1 MIARVKLLL
10 VVVCVMTFSIASAAQ
25 TGERRQANPRAL
37 PQEQSPSPSPNA
49 AVDPVANEIGLLR
62 QSLQT
67 LTARLGQISER
78 LLAPAP
84 KQGEPLDPRSR
95 ISVSLELLGRAE
107 QRADAMRKQ
116 LLELTEKETAYKSRL
131 VQLDE
136 DMRPD
141 SIERATSLVGTT
153 RTPELRE
160 TRRRVLDN
168 DRRGYETLLR
178 VTSEARAQLEEDLRR
193 ADMMV
198 SRLRQRVLPLIE
210 REIERINPNQ

>member
-1 MIARVKLLL
+1 MITRVKFLP
-10 VVVCVMTFSIASAAQ
+10 VMVCVMTFSFASAAQ
-25 TGERRQANPRAL
+25 TTERRQANPRAL
-37 PQEQSPSPSPNA
+37 PQGQSPSPSPNA
-49 AVDPVANEIGLLR
+49 GVDPVANEIGLLR

-67 LTARLGQISER
+67 LTARLGQISEK
-78 LLAPAP
+78 LLGPGP
-84 KQGEPLDPRSR
+84 KQGDQLDVRNR
-95 ISVSLELLGRAE
+95 ISLSLELLGRAE

-116 LLELTEKETAYKSRL
+116 LLELVEKETAYKSRL

-160 TRRRVLDN
+160 TRRRVLEN

-178 VTSEARAQLEEDLRR
+178 MASESRAQLEDDLRR
-193 ADMMV
+193 ADMLV

-210 REIERINPNQ
+210 KEVERINPNQ

>member
-1 MIARVKLLL
+1 MIARVKFLL
-10 VVVCVMTFSIASAAQ
+10 VVVCVMTFSFASAAQ
-25 TGERRQANPRAL
+25 TTERRQA
-37 PQEQSPSPSPNA
+37 SPSPNA

-62 QSLQT
+62 ESLQT

-78 LLAPAP
+78 LLAPAS
-84 KQGEPLDPRSR
+84 KQGEPTDARSR
-95 ISVSLELLGRAE
+95 ISLSLELLGRAE
-107 QRADAMRKQ
+107 QRADSMRKQ
-116 LLELTEKETAYKSRL
+116 VLELTEKETAYKSRL

-178 VTSEARAQLEEDLRR
+178 ITSEARAQLEDDLKR

>member
-10 VVVCVMTFSIASAAQ
+10 VMVCVMTFSFVSAAQ
-25 TGERRQANPRAL
+25 TPERRLA
-37 PQEQSPSPSPNA
+37 SPSPNA
-49 AVDPVANEIGLLR
+49 VVDPVANEIGLLR

-67 LTARLGQISER
+67 LTARLGQISEK

-84 KQGEPLDPRSR
+84 KQGEPLDARSR
-95 ISVSLELLGRAE
+95 ISLSLELLGRAE

-168 DRRGYETLLR
+168 DRRGYETLLK
-178 VTSEARAQLEEDLRR
+178 VTSEARAQLEDDLRR

-198 SRLRQRVLPLIE
+198 SRLRQRVLPQIE
-210 REIERINPNQ
+210 REIERITPNQ

>member
-1 MIARVKLLL
+1 MKTRVKFLL
-10 VVVCVMTFSIASAAQ
+10 VVVCVMTFSFASAAQ
-25 TGERRQANPRAL
+25 TTERRQANPRAL

-49 AVDPVANEIGLLR
+49 GVDPVANEIGLLR

-67 LTARLGQISER
+67 LTTRLGQISEK
-78 LLAPAP
+78 LLAPGP
-84 KQGEPLDPRSR
+84 KQGDQLDVRNR
-95 ISVSLELLGRAE
+95 ISLSLELLGRAE
-107 QRADAMRKQ
+107 QRAEAMRKQ
-116 LLELTEKETAYKSRL
+116 LLELVEKETVYKSRL

-160 TRRRVLDN
+160 TRRRVLEN

-178 VTSEARAQLEEDLRR
+178 MTSESRAQLEDDLRR

-198 SRLRQRVLPLIE
+198 SRLRQRVLPQIE
-210 REIERINPNQ
+210 KEIERINPNQ

>member
-1 MIARVKLLL
+1 MIARVKFLL
-10 VVVCVMTFSIASAAQ
+10 VVVCVMTFSFASAAQ
-25 TGERRQANPRAL
+25 TTERRQANLRTL
-37 PQEQSPSPSPNA
+37 PQEPSPTSSSNA
-49 AVDPVANEIGLLR
+49 GVDPVANEIALLR

-67 LTARLGQISER
+67 LTARLGQLSEK
-78 LLAPAP
+78 LLAPGP
-84 KQGEPLDPRSR
+84 KSGDQQDVRNR
-95 ISVSLELLGRAE
+95 ISLSLELLGRAE

-131 VQLDE
+131 VQLEE
-136 DMRPD
+136 DMHPE

-168 DRRGYETLLR
+168 DRRGYENLLR
-178 VTSEARAQLEEDLRR
+178 ITSESRAQLEDDLRR

-210 REIERINPNQ
+210 KEIERINPNQ